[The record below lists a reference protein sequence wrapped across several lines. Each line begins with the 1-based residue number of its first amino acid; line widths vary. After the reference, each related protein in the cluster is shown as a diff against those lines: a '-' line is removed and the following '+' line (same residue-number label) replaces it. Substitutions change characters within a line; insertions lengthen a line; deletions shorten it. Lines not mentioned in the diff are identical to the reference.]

1 MYVPKTRASV
11 PTVPLLPEL
20 LVLRTIPTFVR
31 LVPVD
36 TTKRATPVLAVD
48 PVEREPEKPR
58 LVLRPLIVY
67 VLKMY
72 VPVPTV

>member
-1 MYVPKTRASV
+1 MDSTKR
-11 PTVPLLPEL
+11 VPLALG
-20 LVLRTIPTFVR
+20 
-31 LVPVD
+31 
-36 TTKRATPVLAVD
+36 VD